1 MSRYFTLEQASAM
14 LARIEQDIRQIVH
27 LKKEHDRAAQEID
40 AISRKVQMMGGM
52 LPDHKSLLGSRAR
65 KDATAM
71 RLRELIEQVHASGV
85 QIKDLDMGLID
96 FPTMFRGQEVCLCWK
111 LGETAIQ
118 YWHSADEGYRGRKPI
133 DQDFL
138 DHHEGDGPD

>member
-1 MSRYFTLEQASAM
+1 MSRYFTLEQASTL

-27 LKKEHDRAAQEID
+27 LKQEHDRATQEIEG
-40 AISRKVQMMGGM
+40 ISRKVQMMGGM
-52 LPDHKSLLGSRAR
+52 LPDQKSLLASRAR

-71 RLRELIEQVHASGV
+71 RLRELIEQVHTAGV

-96 FPTMFRGQEVCLCWK
+96 FPTLFRGQEVCLCWK
-111 LGETAIQ
+111 LGETAIEF
-118 YWHSADEGYRGRKPI
+118 WHSADEGYRGRKPI

-138 DHHEGDGPD
+138 ANHQGDAPD